1 MGVSNTAPHYE
12 DSHLSSL
19 CARMY
24 QRTKVPVIPIRWST
38 ASSSAATVC
47 VQPSAAG
54 AGPAATEASSSA
66 TVQAASHSS
75 GSSSAIQ
82 TTSSSST
89 TIQTA
94 GHPSSPPTA
103 NPTSCTSSCSTAAQ
117 AAPSTTTSP
126 ATV

>member
-19 CARMY
+19 CARTSH
-24 QRTKVPVIPIRWST
+24 RTTVPVIPIRWST

-75 GSSSAIQ
+75 GSSSAVQ
-82 TTSSSST
+82 AASHSPGSSSADQTANKCTSTAT

-94 GHPSSPPTA
+94 PS
-103 NPTSCTSSCSTAAQ
+103 
-117 AAPSTTTSP
+117 
-126 ATV
+126 